1 MSIEKAIKATVSMEP
16 RNKAVINVLYT
27 SRYLEGT
34 ADHFK
39 NHELTMQQYNVLR
52 ILRGQKG
59 KPANVMTVQERMI
72 DRSSNTTRLIDKLV
86 KKELVKRQVCQQNR
100 RKIELFITPN
110 GMELLATLDPIIEAH
125 NKLVTQRLSE
135 KELETLN
142 SLLDKM
148 RNNDEPLNN

>member
-1 MSIEKAIKATVSMEP
+1 MSIEKAIKTTAPMEP

-27 SRYLEGT
+27 SRYLEAT
-34 ADHFK
+34 ATHFK
-39 NHELTMQQYNVLR
+39 ENDLTMQQYNVLR

-86 KKELVKRQVCQQNR
+86 KKSLVKRQVCQQNR
-100 RKIELFITPN
+100 RKIELFITSE
-110 GMELLATLDPIIEAH
+110 GMELLSSLDPIIEHH
-125 NKLVTQRLSE
+125 NKEITQHLTA

-142 SLLDKM
+142 LLLDKM
-148 RNNDEPLNN
+148 RNNDKHL